1 MKKALRS
8 VPSLKILL
16 LSYAALFVLL
26 VVVRNFQYWSIKNKS
41 TNLIE
46 VASNSTQ
53 RQSTLSAIQNA
64 NINEQHMIL
73 NLLYYPGKS
82 RDKKL
87 EELISKIKSNDSLLV
102 TLSKIIK
109 KPQEQRLFDKLQAI
123 ARIKTGY
130 QNTLFQLIRSA
141 KYDEAVMIYNDT
153 LSVSYSNFQQQ
164 NRQLLNFF
172 TKSDNTQIGLL
183 EKQISNMNY
192 LNKWISAALILLI
205 IFLITTYIK
214 MLKLIRKTNVELKES
229 ERRYRNLIEQT
240 NEIIEKCDASGK
252 FIFTNDSFKKK
263 LEYNEAELS
272 HLTISD
278 ILAEGSL
285 TLDQYSKSTEV
296 IKNVQK
302 VFKSKSGKRIYIEG
316 TILLEFNN
324 GNFTGSIGF
333 FNDVTEKKML
343 EESLITSELKF
354 RDFFNL
360 APIPMWAYDSLTYR
374 FVIVNK
380 ASLKHYGY
388 TEEEFLN
395 MTIMDLRHEEDN
407 LKEQEDNLN
416 TADKNTPATKNETG
430 KSNYTHLKKDG
441 EKIDVE
447 IHTSPIIING
457 NKCILTIANDV
468 TERNQHENKITKA
481 IIKTQED
488 ERYEIGSELH
498 DNVCQLLAAAKM
510 NLGIL
515 KPSLEPPV
523 ITTYNHARESI
534 NLALAEIRNLS
545 HRLAPA
551 FFDNTR
557 LDEAF
562 DNLLRTFN
570 VENKYDISLYF
581 NNTAMNYQINPEM
594 QLNLYRILQEQLRN
608 IIEYAKGTSIEVGVF
623 IYNNK
628 LKMRIADD
636 GVGFDVNSVKKGIGL
651 ANIKRRAELFSG
663 KLQVNS
669 EPGKGCELLITIP
682 MNEIN

>member
-1 MKKALRS
+1 MKKTLRS
-8 VPSLKILL
+8 VPSLKVLL
-16 LSYAALFVLL
+16 LSYTALFVLL
-26 VVVRNFQYWSIKNKS
+26 VVVRNFQYWSIKKKS

-46 VASNSTQ
+46 VVSKSIQ
-53 RQSTLSAIQNA
+53 RQSTLSAIHNA
-64 NINEQHMIL
+64 SINEQLTIL
-73 NLLYYPGKS
+73 NLLYYPDKS
-82 RDKKL
+82 NNHNKIEK
-87 EELISKIKSNDSLLV
+87 LISKTKSNDSLFVAFSMTIPGQEEQQLFNK
-102 TLSKIIK
+102 LLAISQIK
-109 KPQEQRLFDKLQAI
+109 AENQNKFFES
-123 ARIKTGY
+123 IKDEKY
-130 QNTLFQLIRSA
+130 NEAA
-141 KYDEAVMIYNDT
+141 KIYNDI
-153 LSVSYSNFQQQ
+153 LSVSYLNFQQQ
-164 NRQLLNFF
+164 NVQSLNFVR
-172 TKSDNTQIGLL
+172 KRDNSEINLI
-183 EKQISNMNY
+183 EKQISNIDY
-192 LNKWISAALILLI
+192 LNRWISAALILLI
-205 IFLITTYIK
+205 IFLVTTYIK

-229 ERRYRNLIEQT
+229 ERRYRTLTEQT

-252 FIFTNDSFKKK
+252 FIFANDSFKKR
-263 LEYNEAELS
+263 LEYSDDELS
-272 HLTISD
+272 NLTISD

-296 IKNVQK
+296 ITNVQK
-302 VFKSKSGKRIYIEG
+302 EFKSKSGKRIHIEG

-324 GNFTGSIGF
+324 GNFTGSMGF
-333 FNDVTEKKML
+333 FNDVTEKKHL
-343 EESLITSELKF
+343 QESLIASELKF

-360 APIPMWAYDSLTYR
+360 APIPMWVYDARTYK
-374 FVIVNK
+374 FVIINK
-380 ASLKHYGY
+380 AALEHYGY
-388 TEEEFLN
+388 TEKEFLN
-395 MTIMDLRHEEDN
+395 MTIMDLRQEEEILSIDE
-407 LKEQEDNLN
+407 K
-416 TADKNTPATKNETG
+416 TAHKTG
-430 KSNYTHLKKDG
+430 RSNYIHLKRNC
-441 EKIDVE
+441 EKIEVE
-447 IHTSPIIING
+447 IHTSPIIINN

-523 ITTYNHARESI
+523 IGTYNHARESI

-551 FFDNTR
+551 FFDNTT

-562 DNLLRTFN
+562 ENLLRTFN
-570 VENKYDISLYF
+570 IEDKYHISVYF
-581 NNTAMNYQINPEM
+581 NNSATNYPINPEM

-608 IIEYAKGTSIEVGVF
+608 IINHAKGTTIEVGVF

-663 KLQVNS
+663 KLQINS
-669 EPGKGCELLITIP
+669 SPDNGCELLITIP